1 MTCFLAASSVSWDKA
16 AASMLVHADLHDP
29 ILINT
34 IGHTAG
40 LLLFGLIVVLL
51 IRDGRIRGVH
61 QIKLSL
67 FAAVLALIWNL
78 GSLVALA
85 STDANSFLIG
95 IVVTV
100 SFSVLSL
107 LPAVLLQVAL
117 QREGRWIIAAGYTV
131 SACAIVLH
139 FMELFYPRLGVHQ
152 AALDVVVVGF
162 TILIVAAF
170 IPPHRHDMTRL
181 PERSKFISLGC
192 LLLFT
197 SSFLHFGYQHAN
209 SAWAAEIVWHH
220 LGIPVVLIVLL
231 QDYRFLLLDTF
242 TRFLMNSGLAAAYIA
257 ILFGLNR
264 TFGLRHIAYS
274 NTFLTGITL
283 ATLCVS
289 LILFTYLRNA
299 AQAWMSRVV
308 FSAAKRR

>member
-51 IRDGRIRGVH
+51 IRDGRIHGVH

-152 AALDVVVVGF
+152 AVSDVNYFSRSYCLTKKCYRSVAVV
-162 TILIVAAF
+162 
-170 IPPHRHDMTRL
+170 
-181 PERSKFISLGC
+181 ERSSAFC
-192 LLLFT
+192 LAFEKENSRAVEKWEAWCWLST
-197 SSFLHFGYQHAN
+197 GRHFH
-209 SAWAAEIVWHH
+209 
-220 LGIPVVLIVLL
+220 
-231 QDYRFLLLDTF
+231 
-242 TRFLMNSGLAAAYIA
+242 
-257 ILFGLNR
+257 
-264 TFGLRHIAYS
+264 
-274 NTFLTGITL
+274 
-283 ATLCVS
+283 
-289 LILFTYLRNA
+289 
-299 AQAWMSRVV
+299 SRCAFAV
-308 FSAAKRR
+308 